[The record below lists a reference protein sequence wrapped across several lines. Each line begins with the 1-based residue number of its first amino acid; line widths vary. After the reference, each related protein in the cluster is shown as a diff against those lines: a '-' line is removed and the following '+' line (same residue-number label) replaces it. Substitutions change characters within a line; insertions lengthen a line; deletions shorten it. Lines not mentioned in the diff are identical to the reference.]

1 MTADAVAAP
10 TFGDLLRRHRVA
22 AHLTQEELAERAGL
36 SARGISDL
44 ERGARTHPYRETL
57 LLLADALSLDAAER
71 TAFLRAARGQTKPEA
86 RARDAAPLPA
96 PPTPLVGRSAQI
108 AEVSGLLRQ
117 EAVRLVTLTGPGGV
131 GKTRLALA
139 VADVLSGELPAGAV
153 FVDLAPLRDPG
164 LVVAKIAATLG
175 LSDQGTVPLAD
186 IVRRFLAERR
196 MLLMLDNYEHLLG
209 AAMVVSELLQ
219 AGPSVK
225 ALVTSREALR
235 LRGEREYAVPPLALP
250 DLHPSPDPDALAE
263 SDAVQLFVQRATDV
277 QAGFRLTPENTA
289 TVAVICQR
297 LDGLPLAIELAAAR
311 VKVLPP
317 PALLARL
324 ERRLSLLTG
333 GPRDAPE
340 RQQTLRDAIAWSYDL
355 LSPDEQTLFQR
366 LGTFVGGWTLDTA
379 EAVVGDDEI
388 DVLQGISS
396 LVEKSLVRGGDA
408 PDGEPRFRMLETVRE
423 FALERLA
430 ASGEE
435 TATRALHAAHFVAL
449 AEATAAKIRGPAQ
462 VEALDRL
469 EADLANIRAAFV
481 WLAEREDIE
490 AVARLSVAMGQFWV
504 HRGHVGEARGWI
516 DRVLLRADLM
526 PESLRLQTLQAAT
539 GFARVQ
545 GDRAEARR
553 RGVEALAL
561 ARALGSAPEVIES
574 LQTLAM
580 QEVFAAELDR
590 AVELVEEALTLQSAT
605 GAPPNPFVPYA
616 LGAVE
621 HRRGHLDQAMS
632 AYEEAFA
639 LFRVA
644 GDRQWIADSLDC
656 LGDIHCDRE
665 QPVAALDRYSE
676 ALQLWWELKDGWGV
690 ADSLVGFVDVAAT
703 AGQPERAARL
713 LGAADALYERAG
725 IGVPPF
731 DRPNYKRGLKAA
743 QTQLGEERFTVLR
756 AEGRTM
762 TAEQA
767 IDEAQAFAA
776 DMDQARG

>member
-1 MTADAVAAP
+1 MTADAVAAL

-22 AHLTQEELAERAGL
+22 ADLTQEELAERAGL

-44 ERGARTHPYRETL
+44 ERGARSHPYRETL
-57 LLLADALSLDAAER
+57 LLLADALALGSAER
-71 TAFLRAARGQTKPEA
+71 AAFLRAARGQTKPEA
-86 RARDAAPLPA
+86 RPRDASQLPT
-96 PPTPLVGRSAQI
+96 PPTPLVGRSVQI

-117 EAVRLVTLTGPGGV
+117 EAGRLVTLTGPGGV

-139 VADVLSGELPAGAV
+139 VAEAVSDELPASAV
-153 FVDLAPLRDPG
+153 FVDLAPLRDPD
-164 LVVAKIAATLG
+164 LVVARVAAALG
-175 LSDQGTVPLAD
+175 LSEQGAVPLGD
-186 IVRRFLAERR
+186 VVRRFLVERR
-196 MLLMLDNYEHLLG
+196 MLLVLDNYEHLL
-209 AAMVVSELLQ
+209 AAATVVSDLLQ
-219 AGPSVK
+219 AGPGVQV
-225 ALVTSREALR
+225 LVTSREALR

-250 DLHPSPDPDALAE
+250 ESHPSPDLDMLAE
-263 SDAVQLFVQRATDV
+263 SDAVQLFVQRAIDV
-277 QAGFRLTPENTA
+277 QADFRLTREN
-289 TVAVICQR
+289 VAAVAAICQR
-297 LDGLPLAIELAAAR
+297 LDGLPLALELAAAR

-324 ERRLSLLTG
+324 ERRLPLLTG

-355 LSPDEQTLFQR
+355 LTTADQRLFQR

-379 EAVVGDDEI
+379 EAVVGDDEL

-408 PDGEPRFRMLETVRE
+408 ADVEPRFRLLETVRE

-435 TATRALHAAHFVAL
+435 ATSRARHAAHFVTL
-449 AEATAAKIRGPAQ
+449 AETTAARIRGPAQ
-462 VEALDRL
+462 VEALDTL

-481 WLAEREDIE
+481 WLAECEDIE

-516 DRVLLRADLM
+516 ERVLLRADLM

-553 RGVEALAL
+553 CGIEALAL
-561 ARALGSAPEVIES
+561 ARALGSAPGVIES
-574 LQTLAM
+574 LQNLAM
-580 QEVFAAELDR
+580 LEVFAAELDR

-621 HRRGHLDQAMS
+621 YRRGHLDRAMS
-632 AYEEAFA
+632 AYEKALA

-690 ADSLVGFVDVAAT
+690 ADALVGIVDMAAT

-731 DRPNYKRGLKAA
+731 DRPNYERGLKAVR
-743 QTQLGEERFTVLR
+743 TQLGEERFAALR
-756 AEGRTM
+756 AEGRTW
-762 TAEQA
+762 TAERA

-776 DMDQARG
+776 DVDQAGG